1 VGSRDNSTQ
10 VRDDLAAEL
19 ADVRCAVAADQHG
32 ARAALDTQVK
42 SSLGDA
48 KSSLDDIKSSLD
60 DVKSSLG
67 SR

>member
-1 VGSRDNSTQ
+1 M
-10 VRDDLAAEL
+10 AAEL

-48 KSSLDDIKSSLD
+48 KSSLGDIKSSLD